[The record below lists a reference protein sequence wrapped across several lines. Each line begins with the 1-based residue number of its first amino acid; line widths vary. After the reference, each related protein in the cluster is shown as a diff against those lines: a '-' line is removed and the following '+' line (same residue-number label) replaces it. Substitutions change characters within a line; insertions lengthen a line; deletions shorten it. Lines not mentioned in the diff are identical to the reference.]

1 MTLSNVTGIN
11 NYPFIGLA
19 LDPSANATIDG
30 VPGNE
35 SWYSIG
41 AKTPFPEPGEFLG
54 VMGHGEF
61 DIGYV
66 SVVNLYTLRLF
77 PTPPPSKLIVNFDSI
92 LTYPRRPR
100 SAHIRSEIGLFK
112 TLHLSSLASVVS
124 GLTAK
129 KELSRWIN
137 RLYSGYS
144 S

>member
-1 MTLSNVTGIN
+1 MTFSNVTGIN

-77 PTPPPSKLIVNFDSI
+77 PTPPPSKLTVNFDSI
-92 LTYPRRPR
+92 FTYPRRPR

-112 TLHLSSLASVVS
+112 TLHLSSLVSVVS
-124 GLTAK
+124 GLIAK
-129 KELSRWIN
+129 KELSR
-137 RLYSGYS
+137 
-144 S
+144 